1 MSGNSKKFGLGRGLD
16 TLFGEQEDIIKWDD
30 ADNGT
35 GEKNSV
41 QKTSENKSLLS
52 IDKISPSSFQPRHD
66 FDEEALKS
74 LSDSIRDK
82 GVLQPL
88 LVRPSDGGR
97 YELIAGERRWRAAQM
112 AGLKEVPVV
121 IKVLSDNEALEIAL
135 IENLQRENLSPI
147 EEAEGLNRLMTEYQY
162 TQELIGK
169 TIGKSRSYITNVL
182 RLLSLPEEVRQAL
195 SNNKISVGHARALVG
210 CENAVELA
218 RMVIKKGLSVRETEK
233 LANAAKDTYGR
244 ESAKKHPLQV
254 DVDLEQ
260 IMHDLQEKLQLKVKI
275 NSGKSGKGSVTLHY
289 NNPAELS
296 VILDILEQR

>member
-30 ADNGT
+30 ADNGSD
-35 GEKNSV
+35 EKNGV
-41 QKTSENKSLLS
+41 QKAAENKSLLP
-52 IDKISPSSFQPRHD
+52 IDKISPSTFQPRHD
-66 FDEEALKS
+66 FDEESLKS

-82 GVLQPL
+82 GILQPL
-88 LVRPSDGGR
+88 LVRPLDNGR

-112 AGLKEVPVV
+112 AGLKEVPAV
-121 IKVLSDNEALEIAL
+121 IKNLSDNEALEIAL

-195 SNNKISVGHARALVG
+195 SDNKISVGHARALVG

-218 RMVIKKGLSVRETEK
+218 KIIIKKGLSVRETEK
-233 LANAAKDTYGR
+233 LANASKDTYGR